1 MASASSI
8 SGRTSSTTITAEV
21 TRLAR
26 DHAAEAAREG
36 AELARGLGATAE
48 PISIIDEANVAVAI
62 AAQADREDVP
72 VIVVGSRGLGR
83 VKAPLLGSTSQGL
96 LRRTE
101 RPCSWSER
109 SSRSAAIGANAVT
122 APLWRAASGDRRA
135 ERAFSSP
142 HPRSRPLVD
151 APEGRVC
158 TARSAGAP
166 SVHAGPVRR

>member
-1 MASASSI
+1 VDREDNVVLVAYDSSAESRAAVVAAVGLFPRRRLIVVTVSEPGLAAAMASASSI
-8 SGRTSSTTITAEV
+8 SGRTPSTTITAEV

-36 AELARGLGATAE
+36 AELARGLGATAK

-101 RPCSWSER
+101 RP
-109 SSRSAAIGANAVT
+109 V
-122 APLWRAASGDRRA
+122 LVVRAQQ
-135 ERAFSSP
+135 
-142 HPRSRPLVD
+142 
-151 APEGRVC
+151 
-158 TARSAGAP
+158 
-166 SVHAGPVRR
+166 